1 VYVGDIF
8 VFLGRD
14 GIIKKSRTFMKDG
27 ATRNIG
33 GTVEN
38 VECCLKAGVS

>member
-1 VYVGDIF
+1 VHAGDIF

-14 GIIKKSRTFMKDG
+14 RIIKKSRTFMKDG

-33 GTVEN
+33 GTVEK
-38 VECCLKAGVS
+38 VE